1 MQHRPKKHLSQNFLT
16 DANIARK
23 IVDSCR
29 LTGGDTVL
37 EIGCGQGALTGHILE
52 KAGKLYG
59 VEFDRDLYAEL
70 RKNESTNFVLFEAD
84 ILEFNFALIPESG
97 KKIKVIGNLPYH
109 ISSPIIFRLI
119 DHRERI
125 ETATIMLQKEVA
137 ERIVSGPHTKD
148 YGILSVF
155 CQFFTECKIVIIVPA
170 SAFHPKPKVDSAIL
184 QLTFKESLPAVR
196 DFDLFRKIVKRS
208 FNQRRKMLRN
218 SLSPFIDN
226 SSIDFNLQLR
236 PEQLS
241 VQDFIN
247 LSDQISTK

>member
-1 MQHRPKKHLSQNFLT
+1 M
-16 DANIARK
+16 
-23 IVDSCR
+23 
-29 LTGGDTVL
+29 L
-37 EIGCGQGALTGHILE
+37 EIGCGQGALTDHILE
-52 KAGKLYG
+52 KARMLYG
-59 VEFDRDLYAEL
+59 VEFDRNLYAEL
-70 RKNESTNFVLFEAD
+70 RKKESPTFVLFQAD
-84 ILEFNFALIPESG
+84 ILEFDFRKIQVSD

-109 ISSPIIFRLI
+109 ISSPIIFWLI
-119 DHRERI
+119 DHREHI

-155 CQFFTECKIVIIVPA
+155 CQFFAECRIVVTVPA
-170 SAFHPKPKVDSAIL
+170 TAFFPKPKVDSAVL

-196 DFDLFRKIVKRS
+196 DFELFRKIVKRS

-226 SSIDFNLQLR
+226 CSIDFNLQLR

-247 LSDQISTK
+247 LSDHISTK